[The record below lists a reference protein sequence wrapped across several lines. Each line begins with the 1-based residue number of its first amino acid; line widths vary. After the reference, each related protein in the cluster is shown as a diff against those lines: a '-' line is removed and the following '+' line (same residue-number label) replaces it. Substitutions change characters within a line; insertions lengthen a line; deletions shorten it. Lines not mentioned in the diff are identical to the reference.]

1 MIVTYSM
8 HSMQGS
14 NHAFHAGADPRG
26 VIEAIVTPKSY
37 ESNFFHEDFVQFG
50 NQHSRYEAI

>member
-1 MIVTYSM
+1 
-8 HSMQGS
+8 MQGS